1 MDVGKA
7 SFQNQ
12 CSSTE
17 TLWDEKGSL
26 INDPKSPS
34 KKQRYIILRYI
45 GSKVYILLKIKYLIC
60 IY

>member
-17 TLWDEKGSL
+17 TLWNEKIDDS
-26 INDPKSPS
+26 KSPS
-34 KKQRYIILRYI
+34 RKQR
-45 GSKVYILLKIKYLIC
+45 
-60 IY
+60 